1 MASGAAQGGEAG
13 GGAGGAGPGEV
24 VDRLEGFFLGPEMTG
39 ALGEFF
45 ASERAQALDLDSPG
59 GEQPL
64 GNFEAFRAYSQ
75 LLEQLL
81 ERFLREC
88 ELGEEALF
96 AALLA
101 VREEQEGGS
110 FYTCIDYVLAAADYE
125 AFLLLAADWVALA
138 AGAGA
143 GAGGGAG
150 AEPPE

>member
-1 MASGAAQGGEAG
+1 MAGGAAPA
-13 GGAGGAGPGEV
+13 GGAGGETGAADPWEV

-45 ASERAQALDLDSPG
+45 ASERAQALDLDSSG

-75 LLEQLL
+75 LLERLL
-81 ERFLREC
+81 ESFLREC
-88 ELGEEALF
+88 GLGEEALF
-96 AALLA
+96 QALFA

-125 AFLLLAADWVALA
+125 AFLLLAADWVAL
-138 AGAGA
+138 GAGA
-143 GAGGGAG
+143 GVGAG